1 MIGILLAAGFSRR
14 FGSQNKLLQPL
25 PDQEILAVH
34 AAKNLLAALP
44 VSIAVVRQDNPALAA
59 KLSHV
64 GMVVIH
70 CPADKTEMADSLVTA
85 IEAAPAIET
94 AAGTATS
101 GGYVIA
107 LADMPFIQPAT
118 ISRVAEAIHHG
129 AQIAMPSYQGQR
141 GHPVGFAAKFHT
153 ALTQLSGDEG
163 ARAIIKRHAEAL
175 TVLETDDAGVVTD
188 IDTQEDFRRHSQRG

>member
-14 FGSQNKLLQPL
+14 FGSQNKLLQTL
-25 PDQEILAVH
+25 PDNEIIAVH
-34 AAKNLLAALP
+34 AAKNLLVALP
-44 VSIAVVRQDNPALAA
+44 VSIAVVRPDNWELAT
-59 KLSHV
+59 KLAQI
-64 GMVVIH
+64 GMAVIH
-70 CPADKTEMADSLVTA
+70 CPPDKTEMADSLVTA
-85 IEAAPAIET
+85 IEAAPEIAT
-94 AAGTATS
+94 AAGAATS
-101 GGYVIA
+101 AGYVIA

-118 ISRVAEAIHHG
+118 ISRVADAIHHG
-129 AQIAMPSYQGQR
+129 AEIAMPSYQGQR
-141 GHPVGFAAKFHT
+141 GHPVGFAAKFRS